1 MTQTT
6 TKLALRSLLPVL
18 SVLFTACAGHISPSA
33 QSVSGS
39 EVIRAG
45 ESGFLRWTFEYTD
58 NVKVSGVPGLFLPT
72 DIVYVSPMTT
82 TTYGITGYRE
92 GDSAT
97 VYFTMQVVSS
107 DTAGRQTAPVETG
120 GAVESEQEQH
130 GPALQESS
138 TPSVYYAGK
147 TTTGDR
153 PEQLKIMRV
162 LPAATGRPPVFHAV
176 VLDQY
181 GNMLGGRTAVFGT
194 IKSNCVGS
202 FTTLTMTADVKEISE
217 LERPPV
223 SITLCADYS
232 QPVLADVPTLESAY
246 RQFFESFAPQD
257 ELSMIPFDHRSQ
269 PLFQQV
275 SPDRAIAT
283 LMGGVPQLGGLTGVY
298 KAAFTGLR
306 TLKKSSLR
314 QRALVLLT
322 SGSENSSLSY
332 TINDIAIQAR
342 EMQIPV
348 YTIAVGMNPET
359 YSLRYLADYTGGR
372 FYKIAQPSQV
382 SEVLQEIANS
392 YRSYYDVSFN
402 PGSTG
407 LQEIA
412 ACPGTVYTTL
422 ALSDGMEMV
431 REMRAWNTEPQ
442 QYYPYHQIVA
452 TFGPDSAAV
461 PSLYDSQLDVLATL
475 LKDNPGQ
482 SIELIGYTQPED
494 NEQLAES
501 SSLKRAQIVRDALV
515 ERGVNVLQARI
526 RGAGST
532 MPMYYFAQQDW
543 QRNLNRRV
551 EVRWLDP
558 TLLPFEIL
566 AQTVYTEQEAE
577 RLIGE
582 WEKRGQKAYYELII
596 SKQTP
601 AFRIKLWG
609 YATYD
614 SALSAKTDLQRK
626 YKIPLSV
633 Q

>member
-6 TKLALRSLLPVL
+6 RNLAIHFLLAVL
-18 SVLFTACAGHISPSA
+18 AVLAAACAGHVPPLA

-39 EVIRAG
+39 EMIKAG
-45 ESGFLRWTFEYTD
+45 ESGFLRWSFEYAD
-58 NVKVSGVPGLFLPT
+58 NVKVEGIPGVFLPT
-72 DIVYVSPMTT
+72 DIVYVSPATT
-82 TTYGITGYRE
+82 TTYSITGYRDA
-92 GDSAT
+92 DSVT
-97 VYFTMQVVSS
+97 VYFTVRVLQS
-107 DTAGRQTAPVETG
+107 DAVTQQTAPAETG
-120 GAVESEQEQH
+120 GMVDIAQEQ
-130 GPALQESS
+130 GPAMQESS
-138 TPSVYYAGK
+138 VPSVYYTGR

-162 LPAATGRPPVFHAV
+162 LPAATGKPPVFHAV

-181 GNMLGGRTAVFGT
+181 GNLLSGRTAIFGT

-202 FTTLTMTADVKEISE
+202 FTTLTMTADVREVSE
-217 LERPPV
+217 AERPPV

-232 QPVLADVPTLESAY
+232 QPVQNDVPALESAY

-275 SPDRAIAT
+275 SPNRAMAA
-283 LMGGVPQLGGLTGVY
+283 LMKGVPQLGGLTGLY

-306 TLKKSSLR
+306 TLKKSARSS
-314 QRALVLLT
+314 RALVILT
-322 SGSENSSLSY
+322 GGSENSSLSY
-332 TINDIAIQAR
+332 TINDIANQAR

-348 YTIAVGMNPET
+348 YTIAVGMNAET

-372 FYKIAQPSQV
+372 FYKIAQPSQAAQ
-382 SEVLQEIANS
+382 VLREIANS

-402 PGSTG
+402 PGSSG

-412 ACPGTVYTTL
+412 DCPGTVYTTL

-431 REMRAWNTEPQ
+431 REMRAWNTEQQ

-452 TFGPDSAAV
+452 TFGMDSTVSPAIYNV
-461 PSLYDSQLDVLATL
+461 QLEALSTL

-482 SIELIGYTQPED
+482 SVELIGHTQPED
-494 NEQLAES
+494 NDQLAEA
-501 SSLKRAQIVRDALV
+501 SSLKRAQIARDGLV
-515 ERGVNVLQARI
+515 QRGVNAGQIRI
-526 RGAGST
+526 RGAGSS
-532 MPMYYFAQQDW
+532 MPMYYFAQQEW
-543 QRNLNRRV
+543 QRDLNRRV

-558 TLLPFEIL
+558 SLLPFEIL

-577 RLIGE
+577 RLTGE
-582 WEKRGQKAYYELII
+582 WEKRGQNAYYELII
-596 SKQTP
+596 SRQTP
-601 AFRIKLWG
+601 AFRVKLWG

-614 SALSAKTDLQRK
+614 SALNAKTELQRK

>member
-6 TKLALRSLLPVL
+6 TNIALRSLLPVL
-18 SVLFTACAGHISPSA
+18 AVLLTACAGHIPPTA

-39 EVIRAG
+39 EVIKAG
-45 ESGFLRWTFEYTD
+45 ESGFLRWSFEYAD
-58 NVKVSGVPGLFLPT
+58 NVKVAGVTGMFLPT
-72 DIVYVSPMTT
+72 DIVYVSPTST

-92 GDSAT
+92 GDSTT
-97 VYFTMQVVSS
+97 VYFTMQVVQS
-107 DTAGRQTAPVETG
+107 DTVSQQTNPVETG
-120 GAVESEQEQH
+120 GFVESEQEQP
-130 GPALQESS
+130 GPAMQESS
-138 TPSVYYAGK
+138 TPSEYYTGK

-162 LPAATGRPPVFHAV
+162 LPAATGKPPVFHAV

-181 GNMLGGRTAVFGT
+181 GNLLGGRTAVFGT

-202 FTTLTMTADVKEISE
+202 FTTLTMTADVREVSE
-217 LERPPV
+217 QERPPV
-223 SITLCADYS
+223 SIALCADYS
-232 QPVLADVPTLESAY
+232 QPVLDDIPALESAY

-257 ELSMIPFDHRSQ
+257 ELSMVPFDHRSQ

-275 SPDRAIAT
+275 SPNRAIAA
-283 LMGGVPQLGGLTGVY
+283 LMAGVPQLGGLTGVY

-306 TLKKSSLR
+306 TLKKSSLP
-314 QRALVLLT
+314 QRALVILT

-332 TINDIAIQAR
+332 TINDIAAQAR
-342 EMQIPV
+342 EMQIPI
-348 YTIAVGMNPET
+348 YTIAVGMNAET
-359 YSLRYLADYTGGR
+359 YSLRYLSDYTGGR
-372 FYKIAQPSQV
+372 FYKIAQPSQAQQ
-382 SEVLQEIANS
+382 VLQEIANS

-407 LQEIA
+407 LEEIKR
-412 ACPGTVYTTL
+412 CPGTVYTTL

-452 TFGPDSAAV
+452 TFSADASV
-461 PSLYDSQLDVLATL
+461 APAMYDVQLDALATL
-475 LKDNPGQ
+475 LKDNPNQ

-494 NEQLAES
+494 NEQLAET
-501 SSLKRAQIVRDALV
+501 SSLKRAQLVRDALV

-532 MPMYYFAQQDW
+532 MPMYYFAQQEW

-577 RLIGE
+577 RLISE
-582 WEKRGQKAYYELII
+582 WEKRGQKAYYELIM

-614 SALSAKTDLQRK
+614 TALTAKTDLQRK